1 MSAAPARLRL
11 ALCLLLCRLSAAT
24 ERNNVKKPMKGND
37 AAWTVSDMQSLRINT
52 WGIHGGAAHAVH
64 GGLLKYR
71 QVKDAVFLLLMG
83 V

>member
-1 MSAAPARLRL
+1 
-11 ALCLLLCRLSAAT
+11 
-24 ERNNVKKPMKGND
+24 MKGND